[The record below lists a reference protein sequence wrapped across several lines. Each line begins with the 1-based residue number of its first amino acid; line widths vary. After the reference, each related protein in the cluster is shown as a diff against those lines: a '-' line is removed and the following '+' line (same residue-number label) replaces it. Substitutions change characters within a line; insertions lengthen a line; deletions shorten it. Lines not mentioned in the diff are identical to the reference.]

1 MGKLTR
7 KQTLHINDQLSRT
20 HHFDKGTIEL
30 GTVIRSGLFSQCCIM
45 RNTYLTSHTG
55 HYFDVITGGKK
66 LSLLKKK
73 KGSCF
78 NHRAKGHF
86 RSSYTKKADLLQ
98 KILGIFS
105 FSAAS
110 RLTF

>member
-7 KQTLHINDQLSRT
+7 KQTLHTNDQLSRT

-73 KGSCF
+73 KKVHVSITEP
-78 NHRAKGHF
+78 KV
-86 RSSYTKKADLLQ
+86 
-98 KILGIFS
+98 ILGQATQKKLIFFKKYLA
-105 FSAAS
+105 FSPLA
-110 RLTF
+110 LLPG